1 MSRIE
6 ALQARASA
14 WIMQR
19 PARAWWATL
28 FGLFTIT
35 AVVPTEVIDQAAARG
50 DWAPAIAATWM
61 VVLALLPL
69 VFPHFARRRFDEVVA
84 LLCLMCLPPTML
96 ALWAASRGGGRWLPI
111 TGWVLSTLA
120 LEVVLRRAVR
130 DARRSRPQPDD

>member
-6 ALQARASA
+6 RFQARASA
-14 WIMQR
+14 WIMRR
-19 PARAWWATL
+19 PVRAWWATL

-35 AVVPTEVIDQAAARG
+35 AVVPAGIIDQAAARG
-50 DWAPAIAATWM
+50 DWAPVIAITWM
-61 VVLALLPL
+61 VVLAVVPL

-84 LLCLMCLPPTML
+84 LLCFMCLPPTML

-120 LEVVLRRAVR
+120 LEVVLRAAVR
-130 DARRSRPQPDD
+130 DARRPRPPTDE